1 VSYLVIKEV
10 LTLQSL
16 MCELETLLDG
26 SFSDVPFD
34 VSLSIKFD
42 GVFNTG
48 EMSKVWKGKEKNA
61 I

>member
-1 VSYLVIKEV
+1 
-10 LTLQSL
+10 